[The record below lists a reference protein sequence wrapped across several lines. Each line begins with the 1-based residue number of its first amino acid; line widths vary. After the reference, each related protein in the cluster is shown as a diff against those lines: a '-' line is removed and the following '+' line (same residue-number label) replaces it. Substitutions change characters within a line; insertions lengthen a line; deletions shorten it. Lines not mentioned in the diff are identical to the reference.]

1 MGALTG
7 IKIVEL
13 AAIGPTPFCGM
24 LLADMGAEVLRI
36 DRREPVDLGVPID
49 RRVELLLR
57 GRRTIAVDLKK
68 RAGVTLVLDLVAR
81 ADALIEG
88 FRPGVTERLGLGP
101 AECLARNARLVYGR
115 MTGWGQDGPLASA
128 VGHDIDYIGL
138 AGVLDAIGPAGTP
151 VPPLNLVADYG
162 GGGAYLAIGVL
173 AGIISARTTGAG
185 QVVDAAM
192 IDGAASL
199 LTSVFAQMANGTWN
213 EERGTNILDGGA
225 PWYSVYETADQ
236 KHIAVGALERRFYA
250 ELLRRLEITDHRADD
265 QYDRARWPALRER
278 LASIFRSRTRDEWS
292 ALLEG
297 TDVCFAPVLSAKE
310 AMAHPH
316 NRARGTFV
324 EIDGVPQ
331 PSPAPRFSRTPSRA
345 GRVTTTA
352 DTAALKDWG
361 VDPALIDAARRAGAI
376 AE

>member
-1 MGALTG
+1 MGALSG
-7 IKIVEL
+7 IRIVEL

-68 RAGVTLVLDLVAR
+68 PAGVALVLDLVAR

-88 FRPGVTERLGLGP
+88 FRPGVTERLGVGP
-101 AECLARNARLVYGR
+101 AECLARNPRLVYGR

-128 VGHDIDYIGL
+128 VGHDIDYIAL
-138 AGVLDAIGPAGTP
+138 AGVLDAVGPAGAP
-151 VPPLNLVADYG
+151 VPPLNLIADYG

-213 EERGTNILDGGA
+213 DERGTNILDGGA

-236 KHIAVGALERRFYA
+236 KHIAIGALERRFYA
-250 ELLRRLEITDHRADD
+250 ELLRRLEITDHRTDD

-297 TDVCFAPVLSAKE
+297 SDVCFAPVLSTKE

-331 PSPAPRFSRTPSRA
+331 PAPAPRFSRTPSRA

-352 DTAALKDWG
+352 DTTALMEWG

-376 AE
+376 AD